1 MTPEFKGFNKNLR
14 KKFLLEPQLQSA
26 FGFFCAGLAIIYSGI
41 VFWLLH
47 SKFDQYLVAGI
58 QEADLKGEILEMLS
72 QRKVWLWSRLSIL
85 GFFFSGLMVTAS
97 IIYTHRMVGP
107 VVAFSRHVKELAQG
121 NYASRVKLRKG
132 DAFQTFADELN
143 ALAEGLQS
151 MKAKKVS

>member
-1 MTPEFKGFNKNLR
+1 MTALFNRNLR
-14 KKFLLEPQLQSA
+14 KKFLLEPGLQSA
-26 FGFFCAGLAIIYSGI
+26 FGFFCAALAIIYSGV

-47 SKFDQYLVAGI
+47 TKFDQYLVAGI

-107 VVAFSRHVKELAQG
+107 VVAFSRHVRELARG
-121 NYASRVKLRKG
+121 NYSSRVKLRKA
-132 DAFQTFADELN
+132 DAFQAFAEELN
-143 ALAEGLQS
+143 VLAQGLEQS
-151 MKAKKVS
+151 SQSKKAV